1 MATIIKETLVDAS
14 AASVWDALRDF
25 GAVHERVAPG
35 FVVDSR
41 LEGDVRTVTFF
52 NGAVA
57 REALVGVD
65 DGARRLAYAV
75 VESGLGLT
83 HHNASA
89 AVVPEGDGRSRFV
102 WVTDVLPDEAAPV
115 VAGMME
121 QGLEV
126 MRRTLS
132 AAPAI

>member
-1 MATIIKETLVDAS
+1 MATIIKEALVDAP
-14 AASVWDALRDF
+14 ADAVWAALRDF
-25 GAVHERVAPG
+25 GAVHRRVAPG

-41 LEGDVRTVTFF
+41 LDGDVRTVTFF

-65 DGARRLAYAV
+65 DDARRLAYAV
-75 VESGLGLT
+75 VESGLGLR

-89 AVVPEGDGRSRFV
+89 SVLAEGDGRSRFV

-121 QGLEV
+121 QGIDV
-126 MRRTLS
+126 MRRTL
-132 AAPAI
+132 AGA

>member
-1 MATIIKETLVDAS
+1 MATIIRE
-14 AASVWDALRDF
+14 ASVEAPAERVWEALRDF

-41 LEGDVRTVTFF
+41 LEGDGDVRTVTFA

-57 REALVGVD
+57 REALVGID

-75 VESGLGLT
+75 VESALGLT

-89 AVVPEGDGRSRFV
+89 SVVATGEGSSRFV

-126 MRRTLS
+126 MRRAL
-132 AAPAI
+132 AAG

>member
-1 MATIIKETLVDAS
+1 MATIIREALVEAPADA
-14 AASVWDALRDF
+14 VWAALRDF

-35 FVVDSR
+35 FVVDAQ
-41 LEGDVRTVTFF
+41 LDGDVRTVTFA

-75 VESGLGLT
+75 VESALGLT

-89 AVVPEGDGRSRFV
+89 SVVAEDDGRSRFV
-102 WVTDVLPDEAAPV
+102 WVTDVLPDDAAPV
-115 VAGMME
+115 VAGMMD
-121 QGLEV
+121 QGIAV
-126 MRRTLS
+126 MRGALS
-132 AAPAI
+132 TAT

>member
-1 MATIIKETLVDAS
+1 MATIIREAPVEAP
-14 AASVWDALRDF
+14 AERVWEALRDF

-41 LEGDVRTVTFF
+41 LEGDGDVRAVTFA

-57 REALVGVD
+57 REALVGID

-75 VESGLGLT
+75 VESALGLT

-89 AVVPEGDGRSRFV
+89 SVVATGEGSSRFV

-126 MRRTLS
+126 MRRAL
-132 AAPAI
+132 AAG

>member
-1 MATIIKETLVDAS
+1 MATIIRETVVEAP
-14 AASVWDALRDF
+14 APSVWEALRDF
-25 GAVHERVAPG
+25 GAVHERLAPG

-41 LEGDVRTVTFF
+41 LEGEVRTVTFA

-57 REALVGVD
+57 KEALVGVD
-65 DGARRLAYAV
+65 DEARRLAYAV
-75 VESGLGLT
+75 VESGLALT

-89 AVVPEGDGRSRFV
+89 SVVPDGDGRSRFV

-126 MRRTLS
+126 MRRAL
-132 AAPAI
+132 AAT

>member
-1 MATIIKETLVDAS
+1 MATLIRETEVEAP
-14 AASVWDALRDF
+14 AEAVWAALRDF

-35 FVVDSR
+35 FVVDAQ
-41 LEGDVRTVTFF
+41 LDGDVRTVTFF

-57 REALVGVD
+57 REALVGLD
-65 DGARRLAYAV
+65 DGARRLAYSV

-89 AVVPEGDGRSRFV
+89 TVIPEDDRRSRFV
-102 WVTDVLPDEAAPV
+102 WVADVLPDEAAPTI
-115 VAGMME
+115 AGMME

-126 MRRTLS
+126 MRRAL
-132 AAPAI
+132 AVP

>member
-1 MATIIKETLVDAS
+1 MATIIKETVVDAP
-14 AASVWDALRDF
+14 APSVWEALRDF
-25 GAVHERVAPG
+25 GAVHERLAPG

-41 LEGDVRTVTFF
+41 LDGDVRTVTFA

-57 REALVGVD
+57 REALVGID
-65 DGARRLAYAV
+65 EQARRLAYSV

-89 AVVPEGDGRSRFV
+89 SVVPEGDGRSRFV

-115 VAGMME
+115 VDGMMA

-126 MRRTLS
+126 MRRALAT
-132 AAPAI
+132 

>member
-1 MATIIKETLVDAS
+1 MATIIREAPVEAP
-14 AASVWDALRDF
+14 AERVWEALRDF

-41 LEGDVRTVTFF
+41 LDGDVRTVTFA

-57 REALVGVD
+57 REALIGVD
-65 DGARRLAYAV
+65 DDSRRLAYAV
-75 VESGLGLT
+75 VESALGLT

-89 AVVPEGDGRSRFV
+89 SVVSTGEGSSRFV

-121 QGLEV
+121 QGLAV
-126 MRRTLS
+126 MRRAL
-132 AAPAI
+132 AAT

>member
-1 MATIIKETLVDAS
+1 MATIIKETVVDAP
-14 AASVWDALRDF
+14 ADAVWEALRDF

-75 VESGLGLT
+75 VESGLGLR

-89 AVVPEGDGRSRFV
+89 SVVPEGDGRSRFV

-115 VAGMME
+115 VAGMMQ
-121 QGLEV
+121 QGLDV
-126 MRRTLS
+126 MRRALAAS
-132 AAPAI
+132 AT

>member
-1 MATIIKETLVDAS
+1 MATIIKETVVDAP
-14 AASVWDALRDF
+14 ADAVWGALRDF

-41 LEGDVRTVTFF
+41 LEGAVRTVTFF

-57 REALVGVD
+57 RETLVGVD

-75 VESGLGLT
+75 VESGLGLR
-83 HHNASA
+83 HHNASVS
-89 AVVPEGDGRSRFV
+89 VVPEGDGRSRFV

-121 QGLEV
+121 QGLDV
-126 MRRTLS
+126 MRRAL
-132 AAPAI
+132 AASST